1 MSGQEQQQNQEQQQP
16 SQPPLFMPQ
25 MAAFASM
32 FPGGVGM
39 PTFGNF
45 MAGGVQRPHGDN
57 TDEMISTIESNMYRD
72 NSKMTEADVD
82 GELVRQHARNDLDG
96 TGYIFRTYC
105 PNDAWHVLCRIHFAP
120 AVFMPH

>member
-1 MSGQEQQQNQEQQQP
+1 MSGQEQQQNQEQQP
-16 SQPPLFMPQ
+16 QPPLFMPQ

-32 FPGGVGM
+32 FPGGM
-39 PTFGNF
+39 PNFGNF
-45 MAGGVQRPHGDN
+45 MPGGGLQRPQGDN